1 MITIY
6 QLVRN
11 MNFNQ
16 VIICGNVTRDPES
29 RTLPSGQPVA
39 SYALATHRVWT
50 DKTGEK
56 QEQTEFH
63 NVVSFGKQAEFISQ
77 YVKKG
82 SLLMVRGRL
91 QTRTWADAKNP
102 EFNHYRTEI
111 ITDTA
116 ELGPKLPRQEEAT
129 IPPSGAESEPAPDEM
144 PF

>member
-1 MITIY
+1 MY
-6 QLVRN
+6 QLVKD

-39 SYALATHRVWT
+39 SYAVATHRVWT
-50 DKTGEK
+50 DKAGEK

-63 NVVSFGKQAEFISQ
+63 NVVSFGKQAEFIGQ

-82 SLLMVRGRL
+82 ALLMVRGRL
-91 QTRTWADAKNP
+91 QTRTWADAKSP
-102 EFNHYRTEI
+102 EFKHYRTEI
-111 ITDTA
+111 IADTV
-116 ELGPKLPRQEEAT
+116 ELGPKLSKQEETA
-129 IPPSGAESEPAPDEM
+129 IPPSGAEAEPAPDEM

>member
-1 MITIY
+1 
-6 QLVRN
+6 

-16 VIICGNVTRDPES
+16 AIVCGNVTSDPDS
-29 RTLPSGQPVA
+29 RTLPSGQAVC
-39 SYALATHRVWT
+39 SYTVATHRVWT
-50 DKTGEK
+50 DKAGEK

-91 QTRTWADAKNP
+91 QTRNWADAKNP
-102 EFNHYRTEI
+102 EFKHYRTEI
-111 ITDTA
+111 IADTV
-116 ELGPKLPRQEEAT
+116 ELGPKLSKQEEAL
-129 IPPSGAESEPAPDEM
+129 PPTAPSTQEPEPAPDEM